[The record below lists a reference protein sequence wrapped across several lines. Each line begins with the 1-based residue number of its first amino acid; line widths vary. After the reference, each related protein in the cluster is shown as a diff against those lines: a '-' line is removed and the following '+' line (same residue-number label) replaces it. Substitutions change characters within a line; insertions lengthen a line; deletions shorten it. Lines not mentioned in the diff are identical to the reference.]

1 MPKPYKMRMLYHI
14 SAAAFYYYYYTFF
27 LNIKEA
33 EEETKMAQ
41 DYMYKRDK
49 MKTTKKKRS
58 NRPFFLLFG
67 GRWGVDGGQCGW
79 RVIFHFFFSKTLQS
93 TQHIYKL
100 ELKLAFERKFITYTG
115 RADSR

>member
-27 LNIKEA
+27 FNIKEA

-58 NRPFFLLFG
+58 NRPFWREMG
-67 GRWGVDGGQCGW
+67 SGWGPMW
-79 RVIFHFFFSKTLQS
+79 MESNFPFFFFENVAEYTAHLQ
-93 TQHIYKL
+93 IGIKVG
-100 ELKLAFERKFITYTG
+100 I
-115 RADSR
+115 